1 MKLKIN
7 PIQVLIDN
15 NIDFCIIGGYCRYLL
30 GIEKEFKDIDIVTN
44 TDIDLFKLFPYATKN
59 IYGGVM
65 IKNPDF
71 DIWDIKNNII
81 PSKTFD
87 ELYDNYFISYD
98 AIMYNPRTNKW
109 WLHNFDSRVIRINE
123 KVIYKQVHKFNIE
136 KMLKLFK
143 RKGILLSEKAIE
155 YIENFKGD

>member
-1 MKLKIN
+1 
-7 PIQVLIDN
+7 
-15 NIDFCIIGGYCRYLL
+15 
-30 GIEKEFKDIDIVTN
+30 
-44 TDIDLFKLFPYATKN
+44 
-59 IYGGVM
+59 
-65 IKNPDF
+65 
-71 DIWDIKNNII
+71 
-81 PSKTFD
+81 
-87 ELYDNYFISYD
+87 
-98 AIMYNPRTNKW
+98 MYNPRTNKW